1 MASSMKVYRVK
12 QTLWHQKPL
21 LYGDF
26 LKVMRLLKDRWGKL
40 GADRETLVAWVD
52 ELESSGLLPQLVD
65 IVLEP
70 HEPTRLHRA
79 WNRFWM
85 KRGGVGR
92 PIAYHMETGAVA
104 LVVVDFFLLNGSW
117 VISLLNTKLG
127 SASPFSKRMTLAEGI
142 TTWMRFSTGTQVGT
156 TSSLADLLLS
166 QRSASS
172 GGNSSQP

>member
-1 MASSMKVYRVK
+1 MATEVKVYHVK
-12 QTLWHQKPL
+12 RTLWHQKPL

-52 ELESSGLLPQLVD
+52 ELESSGLLPQLID

-79 WNRFWM
+79 WNRYWT
-85 KRGGVGR
+85 KRTGVGR
-92 PIAYHMETGAVA
+92 PIAYHMETSAVA
-104 LVVVDFFLLNGSW
+104 LSVVDFFYLNGRW

-127 SASPFSKRMTLAEGI
+127 SASPFQKRMTLAEGL
-142 TTWMRFSTGTQVGT
+142 TMWMKFSSETRGET
-156 TSSLADLLLS
+156 TSSLVNLLTS
-166 QRSASS
+166 QQSKSS
-172 GGNSSQP
+172 GGNSSLQ